1 MRKILIAFAI
11 VCATGLGVTITD
23 LNAAPP
29 QADEKLAT
37 PTKNLEIKK
46 TQGETQFSAKQ
57 NHTTTETEP
66 LITSWTDTDGK
77 THYKNT
83 KPSPSISANQKGIK
97 KSEDIKQTICI
108 PPPQD
113 LQSKSTNGIPSW
125 TDNAGQRHYIDTDNK
140 VYVAVTADK
149 TNTGNKEQTVITTEN
164 KIFVPVPIIICPK
177 NQVRIPV
184 MSTMHPVIN
193 LATGHIADRVSY
205 TKHPRR
211 ITADAPAKV
220 AQKKR
225 LFLSLIS

>member
-1 MRKILIAFAI
+1 MRKILFAFAI

-23 LNAAPP
+23 LNAA
-29 QADEKLAT
+29 
-37 PTKNLEIKK
+37 
-46 TQGETQFSAKQ
+46 TQGETQFSPKQ

-113 LQSKSTNGIPSW
+113 LQSKSANGIPSW
-125 TDNAGQRHYIDTDNK
+125 TDNAGQRHYIDSDNK
-140 VYVAVTADK
+140 VFVAVTTDK
-149 TNTGNKEQTVITTEN
+149 TTADNKEQIVTTTEN
-164 KIFVPVPIIICPK
+164 KIFVPVPIIFCPK

-184 MSTMHPVIN
+184 MSTMPSVVN
-193 LATGHIADRVSY
+193 PATGHIADRVKC
-205 TKHPRR
+205 TEHPRR
-211 ITADAPAKV
+211 ITPDAPAKA
-220 AQKKR
+220 AQKKDCP
-225 LFLSLIS
+225 SP